1 VRGSAVRAIDTKR
14 LTALRLL
21 PALGVS
27 LLLHVLVLSRFGLF
41 PYADRS
47 APARSLQVSLVAP
60 AASPAAPAEPKAI
73 SIPELPLPA
82 PAPRTPKIN
91 EKPRETPAPPVKPA
105 AAVPAAPLPEI
116 PPVAAGKEAATAEPA
131 AGIPLPGLTGAV
143 KRVEIEFEI
152 YSGLDRTLIGTSRQL
167 YVAESGDYYGLS
179 TRSQINGDESAPG
192 EPWQLDV
199 SGRIN
204 RQGLSPSRFEVQGAM
219 SERLMA
225 LKEIADP
232 SALPAKARNIRMRD
246 GILDR
251 QSLLYQFMLQPPAL
265 TGGQLWLTDGSSY
278 GLYTYRVAGFDSLPL
293 TALGGVRAIKL
304 MLSSSDSADT
314 IELWLVPDMHYLP
327 VKVRHTD
334 RQGRVTEQ
342 LAISLD
348 FKK

>member
-1 VRGSAVRAIDTKR
+1 MLSAGDTKMTKTR
-14 LTALRLL
+14 RLL

-27 LLLHVLVLSRFGLF
+27 LLLHVLLLSRFGLF
-41 PYADRS
+41 PFADGS

-60 AASPAAPAEPKAI
+60 AASLAAPAEPEVI
-73 SIPELPLPA
+73 SVPELPLPA
-82 PAPRTPKIN
+82 PAPRTPKRH
-91 EKPRETPAPPVKPA
+91 EKPRETPAPPVNPA
-105 AAVPAAPLPEI
+105 AALPEE
-116 PPVAAGKEAATAEPA
+116 PPVDTGKAAAAVEPS
-131 AGIPLPGLTGAV
+131 AGIPLPGLAGAL
-143 KRVEIEFEI
+143 KRVDIEFEI

-167 YVAESGDYYGLS
+167 YVAEGGDNYGLS
-179 TRSQINGDESAPG
+179 TRSQVRGDESSPG
-192 EPWQLDV
+192 EPWQLEV
-199 SGRIN
+199 SGRIS

-225 LKEIADP
+225 LKDVADP
-232 SALPAKARNIRMRD
+232 SAPPAKARSIRMRD

-278 GLYTYRVAGFDSLPL
+278 GLYTYRIAGFDSLPL

-304 MLSSSDSADT
+304 VLSSNDSTDT
-314 IELWLVPDMHYLP
+314 LELWLVPDMHYLP

>member
-1 VRGSAVRAIDTKR
+1 MLRTAETKR
-14 LTALRLL
+14 TTALRRLL

-27 LLLHVLVLSRFGLF
+27 LLLHVLLLSRFGLF
-41 PYADRS
+41 PFADGS

-60 AASPAAPAEPKAI
+60 AATPAAPAEPEVI
-73 SIPELPLPA
+73 SVPELPLPA
-82 PAPRTPKIN
+82 PAPRTPKRN
-91 EKPRETPAPPVKPA
+91 EKPRETPAPPVKPI
-105 AAVPAAPLPEI
+105 AAVPAAPLPEK
-116 PPVAAGKEAATAEPA
+116 PPVVAGKEAATAEPA

-167 YVAESGDYYGLS
+167 YVAENGDYYGLS
-179 TRSQINGDESAPG
+179 TRSQVKGDESAPG

-225 LKEIADP
+225 LKDVAAP

-304 MLSSSDSADT
+304 VLSSSDSADS

-342 LAISLD
+342 VAISLD

>member
-1 VRGSAVRAIDTKR
+1 MLRTAETKR
-14 LTALRLL
+14 IPALRLL
-21 PALGVS
+21 PALCVS
-27 LLLHVLVLSRFGLF
+27 LLLHVLLLSRFGLF
-41 PYADRS
+41 PFADGS

-60 AASPAAPAEPKAI
+60 AASPAAPAEAEVI

-82 PAPRTPKIN
+82 PAPKTPKIN
-91 EKPRETPAPPVKPA
+91 EISRETPAPPVKPA
-105 AAVPAAPLPEI
+105 VAVPAAALPEKQ
-116 PPVAAGKEAATAEPA
+116 PAVAGKEAAAAEPS
-131 AGIPLPGLTGAV
+131 AGIPLPGLAGAV
-143 KRVEIEFEI
+143 KRVDIEFEI

-179 TRSQINGDESAPG
+179 TRSQVKGDESAPG
-192 EPWQLDV
+192 EPWQLEV
-199 SGRIN
+199 SGRIS
-204 RQGLSPSRFEVQGAM
+204 RQGLSPSRFEIQGAM

-225 LKEIADP
+225 LKDVADP

-251 QSLLYQFMLQPPAL
+251 QSLLYQFMLQPPAM
-265 TGGQLWLTDGSSY
+265 TGGKLWLTDGSSY
-278 GLYTYRVAGFDSLPL
+278 GLYTYRVAGLDSLPL

-304 MLSSSDSADT
+304 VVTSSDDADT

-348 FKK
+348 FKD

>member
-1 VRGSAVRAIDTKR
+1 MLSSTDTKR
-14 LTALRLL
+14 TTARRLL
-21 PALGVS
+21 PALGIS
-27 LLLHVLVLSRFGLF
+27 LLLHILVLSRFGLF
-41 PYADRS
+41 SFVDGS
-47 APARSLQVSLVAP
+47 APATSLQVSLAAP
-60 AASPAAPAEPKAI
+60 AASPAAPAEPEVI
-73 SIPELPLPA
+73 SAPELPLPA
-82 PAPRTPKIN
+82 PAPRTPKRN
-91 EKPRETPAPPVKPA
+91 EMPRKTPPSPIKPVAEVPAPP
-105 AAVPAAPLPEI
+105 LPEK
-116 PPVAAGKEAATAEPA
+116 PPVVAGKEAAAAEA
-131 AGIPLPGLTGAV
+131 SAGIPLPGLAGAV

-167 YVAESGDYYGLS
+167 YVAENGDYYGVS
-179 TRSQINGDESAPG
+179 TGPLVKGNESAPG
-192 EPWQLDV
+192 EPWQLEV
-199 SGRIN
+199 SGRIS

-225 LKEIADP
+225 LKDVADP
-232 SALPAKARNIRMRD
+232 SALPSKPRNIRMRD

-251 QSLLYQFMLQPPAL
+251 QSLLYQFMLQPPAM
-265 TGGQLWLTDGSSY
+265 TGGQLWLTDGASY

-304 MLSSSDSADT
+304 VVTSSDSADT

-348 FKK
+348 FKD